1 MKAKETLQQ
10 VRKAED
16 QAENLMMQIERM
28 RSRAAGASVCDP
40 VNGLIG
46 GETEY
51 EMEEAVIGVVETE
64 EKLNGVLERLFN
76 LRFEM
81 MEKIRKVPDGF
92 LQMILIHRYLLYRT
106 WDEIAQI
113 LEYSTRHVLPKH
125 REALEAF
132 QTVLDSEAGVFR
144 G

>member
-16 QAENLMMQIERM
+16 QAEYLMMQIERM
-28 RSRAAGASVCDP
+28 RSQASGASVCDP

-51 EMEEAVIGVVETE
+51 EMEDAVIGVVEAE

-81 MEKIRKVPDGF
+81 MEKIQKIPDGL

-106 WDEIAQI
+106 WDEIAEI
-113 LEYSTRHVLPKH
+113 LQYSTRHVLRKH
-125 REALEAF
+125 REALGAF
-132 QTVLDSEAGVFR
+132 QRILDSESGA
-144 G
+144 

>member
-64 EKLNGVLERLFN
+64 EKLNGVLERLFKM
-76 LRFEM
+76 RFEM

-92 LQMILIHRYLLYRT
+92 LQMILIHRYLLCRT
-106 WDEIAQI
+106 WDEIAGI
-113 LEYSTRHVLPKH
+113 LEYSTRHVLRKH
-125 REALEAF
+125 REALAAF
-132 QTVLDSEAGVFR
+132 QAVLDSESGVFR

>member
-16 QAENLMMQIERM
+16 QAEYLMMQIERM
-28 RSRAAGASVCDP
+28 RSQASGASVCDP

-51 EMEEAVIGVVETE
+51 EMEDAVIGVVEAE

-81 MEKIRKVPDGF
+81 MEKIQKIPDGL

-106 WDEIAQI
+106 WDEIAEI
-113 LEYSTRHVLPKH
+113 LQYSTRHVLRKH
-125 REALEAF
+125 SEALGAF
-132 QTVLDSEAGVFR
+132 QRILDSESGA
-144 G
+144 